1 MKHKVLDQDY
11 ETIIDITDKTKEK
24 HYIKKKTH
32 LHSKFNN
39 LKNATVNN
47 INSTTP
53 TKKIIK
59 EGVINLTG
67 KELDGNKIQLLNLG
81 QKFVPTNNDHIWTLF
96 RQQKFVR

>member
-32 LHSKFNN
+32 LHSKFNR

-47 INSTTP
+47 INSITP

-67 KELDGNKIQLLNLG
+67 KELDGNKIQLLN
-81 QKFVPTNNDHIWTLF
+81 
-96 RQQKFVR
+96 